1 MQLNEIVKN
10 FLKQPEKTELEK
22 DSSAVS
28 QKNILVDLTN
38 SDSYP
43 NTGAFFDSE
52 QFQGGLFG
60 LDVIANLMSLV
71 NMFGES
77 GFAGFITLVIL
88 LGLIRK

>member
-1 MQLNEIVKN
+1 M
-10 FLKQPEKTELEK
+10 K
-22 DSSAVS
+22 DIIKLIKGYVDDLMSVLISLIGLGAV
-28 QKNILVDLTN
+28 
-38 SDSYP
+38 
-43 NTGAFFDSE
+43 TGII
-52 QFQGGLFG
+52 FQGGLFG

>member
-1 MQLNEIVKN
+1 M
-10 FLKQPEKTELEK
+10 K
-22 DSSAVS
+22 DIIKLIKGYVDDLMSVLISLIGLSAVAG
-28 QKNILVDLTN
+28 II
-38 SDSYP
+38 
-43 NTGAFFDSE
+43 
-52 QFQGGLFG
+52 FQGGLFG

>member
-1 MQLNEIVKN
+1 M
-10 FLKQPEKTELEK
+10 K
-22 DSSAVS
+22 DIIKLIKGYVDDLMSVLISLIGLGAVAGIIF
-28 QKNILVDLTN
+28 K
-38 SDSYP
+38 
-43 NTGAFFDSE
+43 
-52 QFQGGLFG
+52 GGLFG

>member
-1 MQLNEIVKN
+1 M
-10 FLKQPEKTELEK
+10 K
-22 DSSAVS
+22 DIIKLIKGYVDDLMSVLSSLIGLCAVAG
-28 QKNILVDLTN
+28 II
-38 SDSYP
+38 
-43 NTGAFFDSE
+43 
-52 QFQGGLFG
+52 FQGGLFG

>member
-1 MQLNEIVKN
+1 M
-10 FLKQPEKTELEK
+10 K
-22 DSSAVS
+22 DIIKLIKGYVDDLMSVLISLIGLGAVAG
-28 QKNILVDLTN
+28 II
-38 SDSYP
+38 
-43 NTGAFFDSE
+43 
-52 QFQGGLFG
+52 FQGGLIG